1 MVRTPVLALAAT
13 LTVGQQTAAASA
25 VTQSLSTTPAVSV
38 AGDGPETV
46 VLLTGLVGGLAG
58 FRRLE
63 TRLLERRCRVVIINA
78 YLLSIDSAEV
88 SFHALA
94 RRVDRVLD
102 SLGVVGAR
110 VVGHG
115 HGGGVAIR
123 LAANA
128 PHRVAALYLLDIG
141 ASAVNRSPIFNKSI
155 RLVPLIARVPGGRAF
170 IRHRM
175 VRGLRES
182 SGRDDW
188 IDATTERA
196 YTEPMLDD
204 VDRVIN
210 MALRLASAEEPN
222 SLSTLIA
229 RVGMPV
235 TVLLGGAPHTA
246 APTPDELQ
254 ALQPLGSRL
263 RIERLPDVGHFPHE
277 EAPDDVVRHLLE
289 PHAVIV
295 RQPHSL

>member
-1 MVRTPVLALAAT
+1 MFGTAMLALAAT
-13 LTVGQQTAAASA
+13 LTVAQPTDARR
-25 VTQSLSTTPAVSV
+25 SLGTTPTVSV
-38 AGDGPETV
+38 AGNGPETV

-63 TRLLERRCRVVIINA
+63 ARLLEQQCRVVVINA

-102 SLGVVGAR
+102 SLGVVRAR

-128 PHRVAALYLLDIG
+128 PDRVAALYLLDIG
-141 ASAVNRSPIFNKSI
+141 ASAVNRSPIFNRSI
-155 RLVPLIARVPGGRAF
+155 RLIPLIARIPGGRAF
-170 IRHRM
+170 IRNRM
-175 VRGLRES
+175 IRGLRES
-182 SGRDDW
+182 SGRDGW
-188 IDATTERA
+188 IDAATERD

-204 VDRVIN
+204 VDRVIK
-210 MALRLASAEEPN
+210 MALRLARAEEPD
-222 SLSTLIA
+222 SLSTLIG
-229 RVGMPV
+229 RLSIPV

-246 APTPDELQ
+246 APTPEELE
-254 ALQPLGSRL
+254 ALAPLGSLL
-263 RIERLPDVGHFPHE
+263 RIERLPEVGHFPHE
-277 EAPDDVVRHLLE
+277 EAPDDVIRHLL
-289 PHAVIV
+289 ATRSMIV
-295 RQPHSL
+295 RQRRRAPR

>member
-1 MVRTPVLALAAT
+1 MLRTRVLALAVT
-13 LTVGQQTAAASA
+13 LTVAQSTTAAS
-25 VTQSLSTTPAVSV
+25 QSLRIAPAIRV
-38 AGDGPETV
+38 AGEGPETV
-46 VLLTGLVGGLAG
+46 VLLTGLVGGVEG

-63 TRLLERRCRVVIINA
+63 ARLLERRCRVVIINA

-88 SFHALA
+88 SFHALG

-141 ASAVNRSPIFNKSI
+141 ASAVNRSPVFSKSI
-155 RLVPLIARVPGGRAF
+155 RVIPLVARIPGGRPF
-170 IRHRM
+170 IRQRM
-175 VRGLRES
+175 IRGLRES

-188 IDATTERA
+188 IDAATERA
-196 YTEPMLDD
+196 YTEPMLGD
-204 VDRVIN
+204 VDRVIA
-210 MALRLASAEEPN
+210 MALRLAGAEEPD
-222 SLSTLIA
+222 SLSTLIG
-229 RVGMPV
+229 RLRIPV

-246 APTPDELQ
+246 APTPEELE
-254 ALQPLGSRL
+254 ALEPLGALL
-263 RIERLPDVGHFPHE
+263 RIERLSDVGHFPHE
-277 EAPDDVVRHLLE
+277 EAPDAVVRHLL
-289 PHAVIV
+289 PHSTIV
-295 RQPHSL
+295 RHRLYHTDP

>member
-1 MVRTPVLALAAT
+1 MARKALLALTVT
-13 LTVGQQTAAASA
+13 LTVLNPAVAA
-25 VTQSLSTTPAVSV
+25 TQSLATTQVVSV

-46 VLLTGLVGGLAG
+46 VLLTGLVGGVAG

-63 TRLLERRCRVVIINA
+63 ARLVDQRCRVVIINA
-78 YLLSIDSAEV
+78 YLLSIDSGDV
-88 SFHALA
+88 SFHALG

-102 SLGVVGAR
+102 SLGVMGAR

-128 PHRVAALYLLDIG
+128 PHRVASLYLLDIG
-141 ASAVNRSPIFNKSI
+141 ASAVNRSPVFNKAI
-155 RLVPLIARVPGGRAF
+155 RLVPFIARIPGGRAF
-170 IRHRM
+170 IRNRM
-175 VRGLRES
+175 MRGLRES

-204 VDRVIN
+204 IGRVIG
-210 MALRLASAEEPN
+210 MALRLARAEEPD
-222 SLSTLIA
+222 SLAALID
-229 RVGMPV
+229 RLQIPV

-246 APTPDELQ
+246 APTADEIA
-254 ALQPLGSRL
+254 ALQPLGTLL
-263 RIERLPDVGHFPHE
+263 RIERLPGAGHFPHE
-277 EAPDDVVRHLLE
+277 EVPDDVARYLLGHRV
-289 PHAVIV
+289 PLT
-295 RQPHSL
+295 ST

>member
-1 MVRTPVLALAAT
+1 MARTPLLALAVT
-13 LTVGQQTAAASA
+13 LTVPHPAVAAS
-25 VTQSLSTTPAVSV
+25 QSLSTTPAVSV

-46 VLLTGLVGGLAG
+46 VLLTGLVGGVAG

-63 TRLLERRCRVVIINA
+63 TRLLEQGCRVIIINA

-88 SFHALA
+88 SFHALG

-128 PHRVAALYLLDIG
+128 PRRVASLHLLDIG
-141 ASAVNRSPIFNKSI
+141 ASAVNRSPVFNKTL
-155 RLVPLIARVPGGRAF
+155 RLVPIIARIPGGRAF
-170 IRHRM
+170 IRSRM
-175 VRGLRES
+175 LHGLRES

-188 IDATTERA
+188 IDAATERA

-204 VDRVIN
+204 VGRVIRL
-210 MALRLASAEEPN
+210 ALRLARAEEPD
-222 SLSTLIA
+222 SLSTLIE
-229 RVGMPV
+229 RLQIPV

-246 APTPDELQ
+246 APTPDEIA
-254 ALQPLGSRL
+254 ALQPLGALL
-263 RIERLPDVGHFPHE
+263 RIERLSDVGHFPHE
-277 EAPDDVVRHLLE
+277 EAPDDVARYVLGHRIL
-289 PHAVIV
+289 
-295 RQPHSL
+295 